1 MDQFTPSQEN
11 QQMPVAPKKSK
22 LGLIIGIIVVVI
34 VILAV
39 LYFVL

>member
-1 MDQFTPSQEN
+1 MDQFNPNQQN

-22 LGLIIGIIVVVI
+22 MGLIIGVIVVVI
-34 VILAV
+34 IVAAV

>member
-1 MDQFTPSQEN
+1 MDQFTPN

-22 LGLIIGIIVVVI
+22 MGLIIGVIVVVI
-34 VILAV
+34 IVAAV

>member
-1 MDQFTPSQEN
+1 MDQFTPN

-22 LGLIIGIIVVVI
+22 LGLIIGIIVVVVI
-34 VILAV
+34 VLAV